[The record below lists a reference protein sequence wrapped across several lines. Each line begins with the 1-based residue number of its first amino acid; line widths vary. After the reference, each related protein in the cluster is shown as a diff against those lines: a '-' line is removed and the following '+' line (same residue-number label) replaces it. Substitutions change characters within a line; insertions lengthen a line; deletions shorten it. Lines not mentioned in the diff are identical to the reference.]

1 MEFDDNSTTIN
12 PFWGLEAPITGY
24 GDRENFTKPFD
35 GKDLIMVRLFQFC
48 LILMILFE
56 SMISN
61 IVRFMTDS
69 VPQPVAFSV
78 N

>member
-1 MEFDDNSTTIN
+1 M
-12 PFWGLEAPITGY
+12 TGY

-35 GKDLIMVRLFQFC
+35 AEDLMMVRLFQFC

-61 IVRFMTDS
+61 IVRFIKDS
-69 VPQPVAFSV
+69 VPQPVVFSV